1 MSKQA
6 ILDNIKASLQAN
18 PLHTE
23 SSHYANPMKSTN
35 SDKVQEYI
43 SLQNA
48 NKAIVV
54 ESSPNTL
61 IQDIH
66 KVLVEAKA
74 LKILYNLDIEDEID
88 IQALHKD
95 MSDSMSLIPYE
106 KSVNE
111 TREELFN
118 IDTSIVKARCGVAN
132 LGIIGITSSNRAP
145 RLSSLI
151 TRTCI
156 VLLKKQDIVAHLYEG
171 VQKLKACGNEEILP
185 SNMIFIA
192 GPSRTADIELQTVF
206 GVHGSLRT
214 YVILY

>member
-6 ILDNIKASLQAN
+6 ILDNIRASLQAN
-18 PLHTE
+18 TLQSQ
-23 SSHYANPMKSTN
+23 SSHYGNPIKSVD

-48 NKAIVV
+48 NKAIVI
-54 ESSPNTL
+54 ESNPNTL
-61 IQDIH
+61 AQDIC
-66 KVLVEAKA
+66 KTLTEAQA
-74 LKILYNLDIEDEID
+74 RKILYNLDITD
-88 IQALHKD
+88 ILNIQTLHKNLA
-95 MSDSMSLIPYE
+95 DSMSLIPYE
-106 KSVNE
+106 KSVDE
-111 TREELFN
+111 AREALFS
-118 IDTSIVKARCGVAN
+118 IDTSIVQARCGVAN
-132 LGIIGITSSNRAP
+132 LGIIGITSSARSP

-156 VLLKKQDIVAHLYEG
+156 VLLKKQDIVSNLYEG
-171 VQKLKACGNEEILP
+171 VQILKSHSENEKLP